1 MLRLFKKLA
10 CLALLA
16 LSCQWSWGFAML
28 GPLNEA
34 YQIAE
39 IGYGPTVAADIGGP
53 KNLGEAYRHNTP
65 ILYYSFDANFAAYFG
80 SNGLAA
86 VDSAV
91 AILNGITN
99 VSQLSATLSEF
110 PLQVTRENYLAESLG
125 LSDVKSYALHFFVEQ
140 LGLAEPERFVW
151 TLHDRYHIANA
162 PACPVGM
169 EYLVVQR
176 NFDPVPS
183 PFGQYQPSAYVN
195 GTLYTYSIQENCM
208 NPPVYLAITLP
219 FPVDPL
225 DFSFTSVAAFTAFGL
240 SANSG
245 QLSQGRF
252 YTGLTRDDVGGLRYL
267 IQTNN
272 IALESAGPNT
282 LVAVTNTVPQVLF
295 TSNLTLL
302 ADLALTNDPVTLQ
315 TLVPNLSIVASSN
328 YFVSGFVTNVAFYF
342 TNFPWDPAGTGPHL
356 VSATNLVPS
365 VQTHWNH
372 TFGNVQQV
380 IQTASGPT
388 LVPVVQIPPAT
399 NLATVTLES
408 DQVGVGVG
416 NPWAPAGTG
425 TITTNTTFNTSLVHA
440 VVGDYVL
447 LSTNLCAFQVL
458 QSVFTNVITTTNFL
472 GTVTNSLAATNSLGL
487 TNSGTVLFVNLS
499 QITYFTNHAFVILP
513 VNCVASGASI
523 FQGIDRIQFI
533 RRDFD
538 SLLGRFFA
546 PITNNYVL
554 NSITNNTLV
563 PEDIQ
568 RTVTFPDILVS
579 AQDLENTAAPPD
591 SIPVAP
597 GVARSINF
605 NGTFADPGLAGP
617 GTIEPTNAPTMIFNK
632 VGPIFF
638 NASPVAFF
646 QQQAQANQT
655 SLLAWGSFD
664 GTTNT
669 PIVYPNGTS
678 ILNLENQAII
688 GVLPA
693 ALPDGTVG
701 TAYGTGGPTFS
712 ATGGQAPYVWALASS
727 SPALPPGLYVLS
739 DGTLGGTPT
748 QSGTFDFTIS
758 VTDAGERTVE
768 RDYSITIDP

>member
-16 LSCQWSWGFAML
+16 LSCQWSWGFALL
-28 GPLNEA
+28 GPLNET

-39 IGYGPTVAADIGGP
+39 IGYGPAVAADIGGP
-53 KNLGEAYRHNTP
+53 KNIGEAYRRNTP
-65 ILYYSFDANFAAYFG
+65 VLYYSYDANFAAYFG

-86 VDSAV
+86 VDSAI

-110 PLQVTRENYLAESLG
+110 PLQATRENYLAESLS
-125 LSDVKSYALHFFVEQ
+125 LSDLKSFALHFLVEQ
-140 LGLAEPERFVW
+140 LGLDEPERFVW
-151 TLHDRYHIANA
+151 TLRDRYHLPGA
-162 PACPVGM
+162 PSCPVGM
-169 EYLVVQR
+169 EYLVIQR

-183 PFGQYQPSAYVN
+183 SFGQFQPSSYVN
-195 GTLYTYSIQENCM
+195 GTLYSYFLFEGCM
-208 NPPVYLAITLP
+208 NPPAYLAITVP

-225 DFSFTSVAAFTAFGL
+225 DFSFTSVASFTSFGL

-245 QLSQGRF
+245 QLTVGRF

-282 LVAVTNTVPQVLF
+282 LVALTNPVPQVLF

-302 ADLALTNDPVTLQ
+302 AELALTNDPVTLQ

-356 VSATNLVPS
+356 VAATNLVPS

-372 TFGNVQQV
+372 TFGNVEQL

-416 NPWAPAGTG
+416 NPWAPAGAG
-425 TITTNTTFNTSLVHA
+425 TITTNSTFSTSLVDA

-447 LSTNLCAFQVL
+447 LSTNLCSFQVL

-472 GTVTNSLAATNSLGL
+472 GTVTNSLGITNSFGL
-487 TNSGTVLFVNLS
+487 TNSGSVLFVNLS
-499 QITYFTNHAFVILP
+499 QITYFTNHALVILP

-523 FQGIDRIQFI
+523 FQGIDRIQFV

-538 SLLGRFFA
+538 SLLGRLFV
-546 PITNNYVL
+546 PTTNNYVL
-554 NSITNNTLV
+554 NSITNSTLV
-563 PEDIQ
+563 PAKIQ
-568 RTVTFPDILVS
+568 RIVTFPDITIS
-579 AQDLENTAAPPD
+579 AQDLANNPD
-591 SIPVAP
+591 SIPIA
-597 GVARSINF
+597 GAVARNINF
-605 NGTFADPGLAGP
+605 NSTFADPNLAGP
-617 GTIEPTNAPTMIFNK
+617 GTIEPTNNGATIIFDK
-632 VGPIFF
+632 VGPIFE
-638 NASPVAFF
+638 NASPIAYF
-646 QQQAQANQT
+646 QQQAQAAQFT
-655 SLLAWGSFD
+655 ILIWGSFD

-678 ILNLENQAII
+678 LVNLENQAII
-688 GVLPA
+688 GILPA
-693 ALPDGTVG
+693 LLPDGSVG
-701 TAYGTGGPTFS
+701 VAYGTGNPTFS
-712 ATGGQAPYVWALASS
+712 ATGGQAPYVWALAPS
-727 SPALPPGLYVLS
+727 SPGLPPGLFLLA

-758 VTDAGERTVE
+758 VTDAGGRTVE
-768 RDYSITIDP
+768 RDYSINVNP